1 LKNRE
6 QDLDSSFEKISSK
19 IMKTYELF
27 IKRKHKIQSEWL
39 RFIHRLDDKLLKALQ
54 NSVHIT
60 LLDLHKKI
68 IGDPIRQ
75 ELIPIFKVYTIL
87 DPKNTTNWTIIHEPS
102 HEELL
107 TSINVFMHK
116 IIQVTSVVPRIEK
129 IFRERRAAKI
139 LDLKNRVQEAVKNGV
154 NTTQVFQEA
163 GIESSHNYP
172 NKNEEEK
179 EQYWNEKLELPRP
192 MDNNP
197 EYVDRISKKSK
208 IKIKKGEITTGIE
221 KIETNMEE
229 DRKRW

>member
-1 LKNRE
+1 VLKNRE

-107 TSINVFMHK
+107 T
-116 IIQVTSVVPRIEK
+116 
-129 IFRERRAAKI
+129 
-139 LDLKNRVQEAVKNGV
+139 
-154 NTTQVFQEA
+154 
-163 GIESSHNYP
+163 
-172 NKNEEEK
+172 
-179 EQYWNEKLELPRP
+179 
-192 MDNNP
+192 
-197 EYVDRISKKSK
+197 
-208 IKIKKGEITTGIE
+208 
-221 KIETNMEE
+221 
-229 DRKRW
+229 